1 MPLFRTHLLINLN
14 FQTLSGSFDAANTHL
29 KGLMSLVEARGGIKS
44 LKDNFIMERAIT
56 WLVYLN
62 HRSSSLLIYTRA
74 DVILAVSCGR
84 LPLFPPIHDIK
95 DVYLPDAL
103 VTLSNHSHLAGIF
116 QQGPRTRDLL
126 YILRLL
132 RLIVIVRSEIGKT
145 PEMQNTVR
153 VLMLRA
159 DRCILQLLIMGARDP
174 AISSLVRIANSASHV
189 FLHRVLRNTPK
200 NGLPFHILLRR
211 MRENLEQGHEHE
223 FCSVGSSIV
232 LLWALVV
239 GVAATYDL
247 PEQNTWFVLR
257 LRAEIVIFRQRYA
270 MGRSQLEQRL
280 NAFVWL
286 EGMYLPVLN
295 SFWGPDHNR

>member
-1 MPLFRTHLLINLN
+1 
-14 FQTLSGSFDAANTHL
+14 
-29 KGLMSLVEARGGIKS
+29 
-44 LKDNFIMERAIT
+44 MERAVT
-56 WLVYLN
+56 WLVHFLN
-62 HRSSSLLIYTRA
+62 HQPSSLLIYTRA
-74 DVILAVSCGR
+74 DVILAVSYGR
-84 LPLFPPIHDIK
+84 QPLFPPIHDIN

-103 VTLSNHSHLAGIF
+103 VTLSNHSQLAGMI
-116 QQGPRTRDLL
+116 QKGPGTRDLL

-132 RLIVIVRSEIGKT
+132 RLIVIVRSDIGKT

-159 DRCILQLLIMGARDP
+159 DRCILQLLMMSAKEP
-174 AISSLVRIANSASHV
+174 AISSLVRIANSTSHV

-200 NGLPFHILLRR
+200 NCLTFHILLRR

-223 FCSVGSSIV
+223 FCSVDSSIV

-247 PEQNTWFVLR
+247 PEQSTWFVLR
-257 LRAEIVIFRQRYA
+257 LRAELAMFRQRYA

-286 EGMYLPVLN
+286 EEICLAVLN
-295 SFWGPDHNR
+295 SFWDPDHDR